1 MFFKQPTSWQPR
13 ISRDLMISVASEISG
28 QHVPN
33 EGASQLPVQVTENFI
48 SHMSLSLWVFLV
60 SCSYAIKNYYL
71 SE

>member
-1 MFFKQPTSWQPR
+1 
-13 ISRDLMISVASEISG
+13 MISVASEISG

-48 SHMSLSLWVFLV
+48 PHMSLSLWVFLV